1 MVTVTI
7 IDELQILILFKQNK
21 KQNKPE
27 KNREKH
33 SSFQLKK
40 QCRAVICFSKF

>member
-7 IDELQILILFKQNK
+7 IDELQILILFKQNT

-27 KNREKH
+27 KNRENITLFNLR
-33 SSFQLKK
+33 SSVEL
-40 QCRAVICFSKF
+40 

>member
-7 IDELQILILFKQNK
+7 IDELQILILFKQNT

-27 KNREKH
+27 K
-33 SSFQLKK
+33 K
-40 QCRAVICFSKF
+40 QRKT